1 MSQNY
6 HLLLPPSRQTA
17 DFVQLLQQLQVAH
30 RITETPGGLQLWLA
44 DEASL
49 TQVEQLWQQFQADPA
64 RFALP
69 SQQAVVPGRGAAS
82 LAELRHIPV
91 VAISL
96 VLSLLVALLTHLG
109 DSLAGIAPFT
119 FTPIIQQDGQSYLLS
134 LGDSLAMGQWWR
146 LLSPIFIH
154 FGLLHLVMNLLWTWE
169 LGRRIE
175 QHSGSLFLLGLLVI
189 SGVLSNLAQYLVSP
203 GALFG
208 GLSGVLYALL
218 GYCWIYQRLCPVAA
232 FRLPSGV
239 VTLMLVW
246 LVLCFSGLV
255 SLLGFGQIANA
266 AHLSGLVLGCLAGAV
281 AGWLAR
287 LKSPRGKA
295 LD

>member
-1 MSQNY
+1 MSQPCQ
-6 HLLLPPSRQTA
+6 LLLPHNQQTA
-17 DFVQLLQQLQVAH
+17 DFVRLLQQLQVVH
-30 RITETPGGLQLWLA
+30 RITEAPAGLQLWLA
-44 DEASL
+44 NEASL
-49 TQVEQLWQQFQADPA
+49 MQVQQLWQQFQTNPEQFAFAPQQPA
-64 RFALP
+64 T
-69 SQQAVVPGRGAAS
+69 SRGVAAS

-96 VLSLLVALLTHLG
+96 VLSLLVALLSSLG
-109 DSLAGIAPFT
+109 DSIAALAPFT
-119 FTPIIQQDGQSYLLS
+119 FTPIVEQGGQMYLIS
-134 LGDSLAMGQWWR
+134 LADSLAMGQWWR

-175 QHSGSLFLLGLLVI
+175 HHSGSLFLLGLLLV

-232 FRLPSGV
+232 FRLPAGV

-281 AGWLAR
+281 AGSLAR
-287 LKSPRGKA
+287 LKAQKGTIV
-295 LD
+295 